1 MKTLAPWLCT
11 GTLVLL
17 LAAGPVSP
25 RAEPQTQQTYAT
37 PDEAVA
43 ALVDAVKQ
51 GEAKQLESVLGPGS
65 GKLVNSGDPI
75 ADSEARARFLAD
87 YADQHKVVADGTGRM
102 TLDVGPNSWPMPIPL
117 VKAGERWRFDAT
129 AGAQEILDRRIGRNE
144 IAAIRSMLA
153 YVAGQKAYYALAE
166 AHGHAAYAQRLVSST
181 GRHDGLYWP
190 AAEGQEPSP
199 LEDFVAQAMNEGY
212 PLDIVSVT
220 PVALRGYHYRI
231 LTAQGPDAPGGAE
244 SYIDRGRMTGGFAL
258 VAWPA
263 RYGASGI
270 MTFIVNQDGVVFQ
283 KNLGRDTNKIVP
295 LMQRYDPDLTWA
307 RIDVVGQ

>member
-1 MKTLAPWLCT
+1 MNTLAPWLRA

-17 LAAGPVSP
+17 LAASPVSP
-25 RAEPQTQQTYAT
+25 RAQPPTQQTYAT
-37 PDEAVA
+37 ADEAVA

-51 GEAKQLESVLGPGS
+51 GEAKQLEAVLGPGS
-65 GKLVNSGDPI
+65 SKLVNSGDPI
-75 ADSEARARFLAD
+75 ADSEARARFLSD
-87 YADQHKVVADGTGRM
+87 YADQHKLVADGTERM

-117 VKAGERWRFDAT
+117 VKAADRWRFDSA

-166 AHGHAAYAQRLVSST
+166 AHGHAAYAQRLVSSK

-190 AAEGQEPSP
+190 AAEGQQPSP
-199 LEDFVAQAMNEGY
+199 LADFVAQAMDEGY

-220 PVALRGYHYRI
+220 PIPLRGYQYRI
-231 LTAQGPDAPGGAE
+231 LTGQGPAAPGGAE
-244 SYIDRGRMTGGFAL
+244 SYIDHGRMTRGFAL

-270 MTFIVNQDGVVFQ
+270 VTFIVNQDGVVFQ
-283 KNLGRDTNKIVP
+283 KDLGRDTNEFVST
-295 LMQRYDPDLTWA
+295 MQRYDPDLTWA
-307 RIDVVGQ
+307 RVDVVGQ

>member
-1 MKTLAPWLCT
+1 MNTLAPWLRA

-17 LAAGPVSP
+17 LAVGPVSS
-25 RAEPQTQQTYAT
+25 RAQPPTQQTYAT
-37 PDEAVA
+37 PDEAVT

-51 GEAKQLESVLGPGS
+51 GEAKRLEAVLGPDS

-87 YADQHKVVADGTGRM
+87 YADQHKLVADGAERM
-102 TLDVGPNSWPMPIPL
+102 TLDVGPNGWPMPIPL
-117 VKAGERWRFDAT
+117 VKAGDRWRFDSA

-166 AHGHAAYAQRLVSST
+166 AHGHAAYAQRLVSSKD
-181 GRHDGLYWP
+181 RHDGLYWP

-199 LEDFVAQAMNEGY
+199 LEDFVTQAMDEGY
-212 PLDIVSVT
+212 PLDIVSAT
-220 PVALRGYHYRI
+220 PIPLRGYHYRI

-244 SYIDRGRMTGGFAL
+244 SYLDHGRMTGGFAL

-263 RYGASGI
+263 RYGVSGI
-270 MTFIVNQDGVVFQ
+270 TTFIVNQDGVVFQ
-283 KNLGRDTNKIVP
+283 KDLGRGTNKIAP
-295 LMQRYDPDLTWA
+295 AMQRYDPDLTWA
-307 RIDVVGQ
+307 RVDVVGQ